1 MVKNVSETGNLDHP
15 IEPSAKQQ
23 LYRQLGQYLHEQVP
37 LAPLTTIK
45 IGGSAALF
53 FPASSAGQLVDAI
66 DLAHQEKIP
75 FWLLGG
81 GSNLVIS
88 DEGLNGLVIVDMNRS
103 KLEFAGDLLT
113 VSSGIAL
120 SEVVEACRER
130 GLSGFEYAAGIP
142 GNIGGAV
149 CGNAGAYG
157 CTIGDRLVEA
167 EVWTPDGQV
176 RKVPQSFF
184 RFSYRESVF
193 KRTEGVILS
202 AIFRVTP
209 GDPEK
214 IEQEIQQNMK
224 RRWERLPPP
233 DVPSAGSFFKNLP
246 PESPGGRR
254 QAAGELLEKAG
265 VLGLRV
271 GGAQVYEKHANIII
285 NRGGAKAVDVR
296 ALAHQMKVLVQS
308 KFGIELEEEAR
319 YLGRVEWS

>member
-1 MVKNVSETGNLDHP
+1 MSETRDLDHP
-15 IEPSAKQQ
+15 LEPYAKQQ
-23 LYRQLGQYLHEQVP
+23 LYCQLGRSLHEQVP

-66 DLAHQEKIP
+66 ELARNEKIP

-88 DEGLNGLVIVDMNRS
+88 DEGLDSLVIVDMNRK
-103 KLEFAGDLLT
+103 KLEFSGEFLT

-120 SEVVEACRER
+120 AEVVEACREQ
-130 GLSGFEYAAGIP
+130 GLAGFEFAAGIP

-149 CGNAGAYG
+149 CGNAGAFG

-176 RKVPQSFF
+176 RKVPQTFF

-202 AIFRVTP
+202 ATFRVAP

-214 IEQEIQQNMK
+214 IENEIQQNMK

-233 DVPSAGSFFKNLP
+233 DLPSAGSFFKNLP
-246 PESPGGRR
+246 PEKPGDRR
-254 QAAGELLEKAG
+254 RAAGEFLEKAG
-265 VLGLRV
+265 AIGLQV
-271 GGAQVYEKHANIII
+271 GGAQVYEKHANIIV
-285 NRGGAKAVDVR
+285 NRGGAKAVEVR
-296 ALAHQMKVLVQS
+296 ALARKMKALVQR

-319 YLGRVEWS
+319 YLGRVE